1 MLIHFICSLSASLS
15 SSPSIYRNRLASNV
29 IIRIFNND
37 CKLVRL
43 ILFSKT
49 CVSIFFGRERERNA
63 FSLVLFNFIFN
74 SLTWCIKS
82 GCPLKWWVTV
92 SEQSTHCFNT
102 LCSALF
108 CTYVTVEYQKEII
121 IIISKH
127 KHKHTPVSC
136 SIIWK
141 QNETGGKHV
150 CVSVRCK
157 SGMETGCQSIGH
169 CFD

>member
-1 MLIHFICSLSASLS
+1 MFPLCLPLLLSFNLSKSTCIKCDYQDIQQWLQTGAFDFIFQNLC
-15 SSPSIYRNRLASNV
+15 
-29 IIRIFNND
+29 FN
-37 CKLVRL
+37 
-43 ILFSKT
+43 
-49 CVSIFFGRERERNA
+49 FFWSRERERNA

-136 SIIWK
+136 SIICK
-141 QNETGGKHV
+141 QNETEGKHV